1 MQCTQ
6 LTQGQQS
13 SWECRTVHCR
23 ELGLQTGSGCYTPGT
38 ASSLPLPARSLT
50 ETSSHTPRTSFSEW
64 CALTTGFHSA
74 DYPTLC
80 ANTQG
85 RPHNRKVTMAA
96 YIPGRTTATGMH
108 LNTPHYNGHLCRHT
122 CTHAHTTRHDTW
134 TRHTNKYT
142 NQGIPL
148 RCTSASP
155 ALPLRSQTQTVRPC
169 RPASL

>member
-1 MQCTQ
+1 MTA
-6 LTQGQQS
+6 
-13 SWECRTVHCR
+13 
-23 ELGLQTGSGCYTPGT
+23 TPP
-38 ASSLPLPARSLT
+38 ALPAAYPCLPDPSQRQA
-50 ETSSHTPRTSFSEW
+50 HTPRASFSE
-64 CALTTGFHSA
+64 CCALTSALTTGFHSA

-85 RPHNRKVTMAA
+85 RPHNRKVTMAP
-96 YIPGRTTATGMH
+96 YIPGRTTATVKH
-108 LNTPHYNGHLCRHT
+108 LNIPHYNGHLCRHT
-122 CTHAHTTRHDTW
+122 CTHAHTTRHDTR